1 MYQADLEKVHN
12 SAEILADQLRIDALP
27 QHVAIIMD
35 GNGRWALE
43 RGYSR
48 IAGHRAGVES
58 ARETVLLCRD
68 LGIPA
73 LTLYAFSLE
82 NWKRPQEEVALL
94 MELFTEFF
102 QQHCRQFLQEGV
114 RLRVIGR
121 IELLPKPVQIMIRE
135 LERATQAADQ
145 FTLTL
150 ALSYSGRDEILSA
163 VNKIVR
169 DTEKGLVDRHS
180 LNEAQFAQ
188 YLSTADLPDPDLV
201 IRTSGESRVSN
212 FLLWQIAYSE
222 LYFTK
227 TLWPD
232 FSRRELLMALID
244 YQARDRRLGG
254 LSENKECPEQISD
267 VSKHAEFFY
276 EEKDKEAYRVTSSLE
291 KCWYQPV
298 SLASEPQDPS
308 LVSSWLD

>member
-1 MYQADLEKVHN
+1 MSRSTLQENLV
-12 SAEILADQLRIDALP
+12 SAESLASQLRIDALP
-27 QHVAIIMD
+27 QHIAIIMD

-82 NWKRPQEEVALL
+82 NWRRPREEVALL

-114 RLRVIGR
+114 RLQVIGR
-121 IELLPKPVQIMIRE
+121 RELLPKPVQIMIRE

-150 ALSYSGRDEILSA
+150 ALSYGGRDEILSA

-169 DTEKGLVDRHS
+169 DTENGLVDLPS

-222 LYFTK
+222 LYFTN

-232 FSRRELLMALID
+232 FGRRELLAALVN
-244 YQARDRRLGG
+244 YQARDRRMGG
-254 LSENKECPEQISD
+254 LRAHKECCAQTSD
-267 VSKHAEFFY
+267 VSKHAGCFHG
-276 EEKDKEAYRVTSSLE
+276 EKDREPYRMTPSLE
-291 KCWYQPV
+291 NNWCQAIHLDSG
-298 SLASEPQDPS
+298 SLDSS

>member
-1 MYQADLEKVHN
+1 MYQANLEKVHK
-12 SAEILADQLRIDALP
+12 SAEMLTAQLRVDALP
-27 QHVAIIMD
+27 RHVAIIMD

-82 NWKRPQEEVALL
+82 NWKRPREEVALL

-121 IELLPKPVQIMIRE
+121 RELLPKPVQIMIRE

-150 ALSYSGRDEILSA
+150 ALSYGGRDEILSA
-163 VNKIVR
+163 VNKIVG

-232 FSRRELLMALID
+232 FSRRELLMALVD

-254 LSENKECPEQISD
+254 VRVNNECREQISD
-267 VSKHAEFFY
+267 VSKHTEFFY
-276 EEKDKEAYRVTSSLE
+276 REKDKEVCRVTSSLE
-291 KCWYQPV
+291 NHWNQSV
-298 SLASEPQDPS
+298 SWASGSMEPF